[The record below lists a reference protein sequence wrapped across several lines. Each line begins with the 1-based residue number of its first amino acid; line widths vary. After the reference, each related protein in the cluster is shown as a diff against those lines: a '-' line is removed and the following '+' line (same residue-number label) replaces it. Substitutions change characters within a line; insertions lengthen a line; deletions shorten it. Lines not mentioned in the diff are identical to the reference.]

1 MANKKP
7 QGNDRAAQAR
17 KAAQAQMKAQERRTA
32 AIIGISAIAVVLL
45 FAGIVYFIVR
55 SSDIPTL
62 DSDDV
67 VAPAAADVTGGIP
80 VGTGGVAG
88 EDVPEGTARL
98 DIYQDFMCPICGQFE
113 DINAADLDT
122 LREEGDVAIYY
133 HPISILD
140 RYSNGTEFSTRA
152 ANAAATVADQAPEAF
167 LAFQAAMYENQPE
180 ENSDGLSD
188 DQIASIAVTAGV
200 PQEVA
205 DTFVDGTFTKWV
217 IAATDQSNQDG
228 ISGTPM
234 MRMADAGDAFA
245 DGKVLD
251 QETDVMYFQEGALLE
266 YARAVGAGEIVV
278 TAPTSTSPSP
288 SAGE

>member
-7 QGNDRAAQAR
+7 QKNDRAAQAR

-32 AIIGISAIAVVLL
+32 AIIGVSAIAVVLL

-55 SSDIPTL
+55 SADIPTL

-67 VAPAAADVTGGIP
+67 VAPAAADTSGGIP

-88 EDVPEGTARL
+88 ADVPEDAARL
-98 DIYQDFMCPICGQFE
+98 DIYQDFMCPICNQFE
-113 DINAADLDT
+113 QINAEDLNT
-122 LREEGDVAIYY
+122 LREAGEVAIYY

-140 RYSNGTEFSTRA
+140 RYSSGTEYSTRS
-152 ANAAATVADQAPEAF
+152 ANAAATIADQAPEYF
-167 LAFQAAMYENQPE
+167 LAFQAAMYENQPA
-180 ENSDGLSD
+180 ENTEGLTDAQISD
-188 DQIASIAVTAGV
+188 IAVSVGV

-234 MRMADAGDAFA
+234 LRMADAGDSFSE
-245 DGKVLD
+245 GKVLD
-251 QETDVMYFQEGALLE
+251 QTTDVSYFEEGALLA
-266 YARAVGAGEIVV
+266 YGQSVGAGELEV
-278 TAPTSTSPSP
+278 TSATSPSP
-288 SAGE
+288 GASE